1 MSETENAI
9 WTLVLSVILIA
20 SLLQEAV
27 LVTVV
32 SCFMLPYVK
41 FDAWRT
47 FEERKRWNKFYFV
60 SYLTLGVAY
69 ILMYVYFGA
78 LT

>member
-1 MSETENAI
+1 MNETENAVWSLI
-9 WTLVLSVILIA
+9 LSALLIV
-20 SLLQEAV
+20 SLIQEAV
-27 LVTVV
+27 AVTVV
-32 SCFMLPYVK
+32 ACFMLSYVK

>member
-1 MSETENAI
+1 MNETENAV
-9 WTLVLSVILIA
+9 WSLVLSAILII
-20 SLLQEAV
+20 SLLQEMTPVIVGA
-27 LVTVV
+27 
-32 SCFMLPYVK
+32 CFLLSYVK
-41 FDAWRT
+41 YDAWKT
-47 FEERKRWNKFYFV
+47 FEQRKRWNKFYFV

>member
-32 SCFMLPYVK
+32 SCFMLSYVK

>member
-9 WTLVLSVILIA
+9 WSLVLSVMLIA
-20 SLLQEAV
+20 SLIQEAV
-27 LVTVV
+27 PVTVV
-32 SCFMLPYVK
+32 TCFMLSYIK

-47 FEERKRWNKFYFV
+47 LEERKRWNKFYFV

>member
-1 MSETENAI
+1 MSETQHAV
-9 WTLVLSVILIA
+9 WSLLLSTVLII
-20 SLLQEAV
+20 SLLQEIIPA
-27 LVTVV
+27 TVGA
-32 SCFMLPYVK
+32 CFLLSYLK
-41 FDAWRT
+41 YHAWKI

>member
-1 MSETENAI
+1 MSETENVI

-32 SCFMLPYVK
+32 SCFMLSYVK

>member
-9 WTLVLSVILIA
+9 WTLILSVILIA
-20 SLLQEAV
+20 SLVQEAV

-32 SCFMLPYVK
+32 SCFMLSYVK

>member
-20 SLLQEAV
+20 SLVQEAV

-32 SCFMLPYVK
+32 SCFMLSYVK